1 MSEVLITDLPTVEQK
16 PIIEYSKLENIGELV
31 KAKIDSIGIDSIE
44 ATEENLSVLK
54 STRAALNNQF
64 KDFEDRRKFIKD
76 NVLKPYN
83 DFEDKYKSFI
93 TINFKNADDQLKS
106 KITTVESGIL
116 NTKIDGLKAYLTE
129 NNPFDFLKFDQL
141 GLKVTRSASD
151 KSIKDQIDAA
161 INQVEIDI
169 ETINTLQH
177 KERVLAQYQMNLD
190 LSASISSVNIAIER
204 EKQIEE
210 ARKAREA
217 AQQEVQHEAPAPKIE
232 EPKATEPAEVAEAI
246 EDNDLYKT
254 SFKITATKQQIR
266 DLKAFMEEKGI
277 RYE

>member
-76 NVLKPYN
+76 NVLKPYD
-83 DFEDKYKSFI
+83 DFEAKYKSFI

-106 KITTVESGIL
+106 KITTVETGIL
-116 NTKIDGLKAYLTE
+116 NTKINGLKAYFAE

-141 GLKVTRSASD
+141 GLKITRSASD
-151 KSIKDQIDAA
+151 KSIKDQIDAS

-190 LSASISSVNIAIER
+190 LNASISSVNIAIER
-204 EKQIEE
+204 ERQIEE
-210 ARKAREA
+210 ARKSREA
-217 AQQEVQHEAPAPKIE
+217 AQQEAPNPQQKIE
-232 EPKATEPAEVAEAI
+232 EPKVAEPAEVAEVT

-254 SFKITATKQQIR
+254 SFKIIATKQQIR

-277 RYE
+277 KYE

>member
-106 KITTVESGIL
+106 KITTVETGIL
-116 NTKIDGLKAYLTE
+116 NTKIDGLKAYFAE
-129 NNPFDFLKFDQL
+129 NNPFDFIKFEQL
-141 GLKVTRSASD
+141 GLKITRSASD
-151 KSIKDQIDAA
+151 KSIKDHIDAG

-169 ETINTLQH
+169 ETINTLPN

-190 LSASISSVNIAIER
+190 LNASISSVNIAIER
-204 EKQIEE
+204 EKQIE
-210 ARKAREA
+210 ARKQEA
-217 AQQEVQHEAPAPKIE
+217 AKPIVQQDQPVIE
-232 EPKATEPAEVAEAI
+232 EPKQAPPVENA
-246 EDNDLYKT
+246 EDNKLYKT
-254 SFKITATKQQIR
+254 SFKIVATKQQIR
-266 DLKAFMEEKGI
+266 DLKQFMEERGI
-277 RYE
+277 SYE

>member
-83 DFEDKYKSFI
+83 DFEDKYKSFV

-116 NTKIDGLKAYLTE
+116 NTKIDGLKSYFAE
-129 NNPFDFLKFDQL
+129 NNPFDFIKFDQL
-141 GLKVTRSASD
+141 GLKITRSASD
-151 KSIKDQIDAA
+151 RSIKDQIDAA

-169 ETINTLQH
+169 ETINTLQN

-190 LSASISSVNIAIER
+190 LNASISSVNIAIER
-204 EKQIEE
+204 ERQIEA

-217 AQQEVQHEAPAPKIE
+217 AQQEVLAPQPKIE
-232 EPKATEPAEVAEAI
+232 EPTAVEPVEVAEAI

-254 SFKITATKQQIR
+254 SFKIIATKQQIR
-266 DLKAFMEEKGI
+266 DLKQFMEERGI